1 MSEAVL
7 YDSYEIKQIQSR
19 TANPSRFT
27 VLDQKIRRLARA
39 VEQNWNSFEVV
50 DRELLKNLAYDLIRP
65 KKGISKVWSNLWAGV
80 YIAFIV
86 TTDQLESFNSCL
98 EALDIL
104 IDNIL
109 NAIERDDVVYK
120 QVFSDTLEEL
130 SSNPGVG
137 EPVDANRRGE
147 CLQELSDQALN

>member
-1 MSEAVL
+1 LSKAVL
-7 YDSYEIKQIQSR
+7 NDSHEIKQIQSR
-19 TANPSRFT
+19 TANRSRLV
-27 VLDQKIRRLARA
+27 VLDQKIRRLAIA
-39 VEQNWNSFEVV
+39 VEQNWNNFEAV
-50 DRELLKNLAYDLIRP
+50 DRDLLKNLAYDLIRP
-65 KKGISKVWSNLWAGV
+65 KKGISNIWSNLWARV

-120 QVFSDTLEEL
+120 QVFSDTLQQL
-130 SSNPGVG
+130 SSSSP
-137 EPVDANRRGE
+137 
-147 CLQELSDQALN
+147 